1 MIADSDSVN
10 GDRGSDKNNDS
21 DVVVDDDD
29 DDDDDDDSADDD
41 AYCVCVIY

>member
-21 DVVVDDDD
+21 DVAVDD

>member
-1 MIADSDSVN
+1 MIADDSVN

-21 DVVVDDDD
+21 DVVVVDDDD
-29 DDDDDDDSADDD
+29 DDD